1 MADRATARSISRT
14 LPRSSSRISRWFS
27 PGSRPWGFVVISI
40 PFGGAQLRAA
50 GPRVR
55 LDLVHRGSQRSS
67 CQQRDQVGR
76 SASAPGEAP
85 GADTAVRETAQRR
98 LDEAIFEGVE
108 REKDES
114 PPGLQRLD
122 RVENEPFESIQ
133 LFIDRDAERLEDAC
147 RRMNSGSSPRYHH
160 FHQLCKFPCSADR
173 LASTSLDDG
182 TRDAAR
188 VTLLAIFE
196 KDPRQLLLVF
206 F

>member
-98 LDEAIFEGVE
+98 FDEAIFEGVE

-122 RVENEPFESIQ
+122 RVENEPFESIE
-133 LFIDRDAERLEDAC
+133 LFIDRDAERLA
-147 RRMNSGSSPRYHH
+147 
-160 FHQLCKFPCSADR
+160 
-173 LASTSLDDG
+173 
-182 TRDAAR
+182 
-188 VTLLAIFE
+188 LLAIFE
-196 KDPRQLLLVF
+196 EDPRQLLLVLVGDDSRCAVAVRAIHPHVELLVTLKRE
-206 F
+206 